1 VQEFEQAFQKMSD
14 VERANLGDIGEL
26 IASADTDGDGC
37 IDFNEFMAMMKAD
50 K

>member
-1 VQEFEQAFQKMSD
+1 
-14 VERANLGDIGEL
+14 L